1 MNAMFAMLGPSHLGD
16 RTCVTCGKKET
27 EASALSPE
35 QTIKRCSRC
44 RVTTYCSR
52 ACQKAHWKTHKSAC
66 TVGALQNNC
75 YFDMLPLENDVM
87 DQLIDA
93 YRMRVEDDHRYRG
106 DNHGLYI
113 GGDPLEDFKGFLD
126 KAEAQMGKEQQGEAK
141 RSGILPRW
149 WNQEKRTGCEQRAM
163 RRDLWSS
170 LHYVVEKHDIQEHYM
185 DNLMPM
191 KLRMLAETVYGFPVK
206 GL

>member
-1 MNAMFAMLGPSHLGD
+1 
-16 RTCVTCGKKET
+16 
-27 EASALSPE
+27 
-35 QTIKRCSRC
+35 
-44 RVTTYCSR
+44 
-52 ACQKAHWKTHKSAC
+52 
-66 TVGALQNNC
+66 
-75 YFDMLPLENDVM
+75 LENDVM

-93 YRMRVEDDHRYRG
+93 YRMRVEDDHRFRG

-149 WNQEKRTGCEQRAM
+149 WNQEKRTVCEQRAT

-191 KLRMLAETVYGFPVK
+191 KLRMLAETVYGFPVRG

>member
-1 MNAMFAMLGPSHLGD
+1 MNAMFATPGSSRLGD

-35 QTIKRCSRC
+35 QILKRCSRC
-44 RVTTYCSR
+44 RVSIYCSR
-52 ACQKAHWKTHKSAC
+52 ACQKAHWKTHKSTC
-66 TVGALQNNC
+66 TFGALQNNC
-75 YFDMLPLENDVM
+75 YLDTLPLENDVM

-93 YRMRVEDDHRYRG
+93 YRMRVEDDHRFRG

-113 GGDPLEDFKGFLD
+113 GEDPLEDFKGFLD

-149 WNQEKRTGCEQRAM
+149 WNQEKRTVCEQRAM
-163 RRDLWSS
+163 RRDLWPS

-191 KLRMLAETVYGFPVK
+191 KLRMLAETVYGFPVRS
-206 GL
+206 L